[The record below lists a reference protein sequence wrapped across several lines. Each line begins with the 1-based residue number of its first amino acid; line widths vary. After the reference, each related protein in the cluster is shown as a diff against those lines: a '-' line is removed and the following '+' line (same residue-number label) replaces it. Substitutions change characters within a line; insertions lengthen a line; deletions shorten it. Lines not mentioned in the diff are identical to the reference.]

1 MLKEHIMS
9 QSLPSLTIE
18 ADTHDTRIYL
28 ESDGTEI
35 YLDATG
41 WITTEQA
48 QLIIN
53 FIQANTPPQ

>member
-1 MLKEHIMS
+1 MS

-41 WITTEQA
+41 WITTQQA